1 MPKSKGKKCGL
12 KKSQATKASMKFLI
26 PKLVALF
33 VCCVGSIG
41 GSHQANARDTIEV
54 TSPDGLVMAT
64 VSLNAQSELTYE
76 VQWKENI
83 FIESSSLGITVDDI
97 DFGKAVTHFTR
108 ADGELEIQVDLFQ
121 KDRFLTLAST
131 DGGGKIAVDGFDRVV
146 LVDPTLELAESETTK
161 QGEKTT
167 KQGEKTVSPLVKT
180 RWN

>member
-1 MPKSKGKKCGL
+1 
-12 KKSQATKASMKFLI
+12 MKFLI

-97 DFGKAVTHFTR
+97 DFGKAVTLSKRSGRRMTR
-108 ADGELEIQVDLFQ
+108 
-121 KDRFLTLAST
+121 LTLHA
-131 DGGGKIAVDGFDRVV
+131 AFMLMR
-146 LVDPTLELAESETTK
+146 A
-161 QGEKTT
+161 
-167 KQGEKTVSPLVKT
+167 
-180 RWN
+180 